1 MKHQF
6 DFKHVR
12 ILFMIVNKNQINTL
26 YVYLA
31 SIQIRELCISPWAHL
46 QLYFLQQQ
54 VGRALSGLA
63 PKYKEISF
71 LHKLGNN
78 NNSICALTVL

>member
-31 SIQIRELCISPWAHL
+31 SVQIREHCISP
-46 QLYFLQQQ
+46 
-54 VGRALSGLA
+54 
-63 PKYKEISF
+63 
-71 LHKLGNN
+71 
-78 NNSICALTVL
+78 